1 MLYNNIFESKR
12 TMFKYAL
19 LAAIAAAA
27 DTSDDSSDASTDAKT
42 TYSRSG
48 PTVEDA
54 DSNGMMTS
62 TVSFEIT
69 TSDDSVS
76 NLSTVGTKLSSGTWG
91 AAGSSKVTTCIK
103 IASDTE
109 NPYECRE
116 TMMGATGGSFIMYN
130 AAEIGPSTAN
140 PTTNICSE
148 IWTIKEKDGKDG
160 EYDITWPT
168 ESTCAAAGVTI
179 DHDTAV
185 KFDSTSWTF
194 AATYVD

>member
-1 MLYNNIFESKR
+1 MLIKQSRHTKAPWR
-12 TMFKYAL
+12 
-19 LAAIAAAA
+19 
-27 DTSDDSSDASTDAKT
+27 DDSSDASTDAKT

-69 TSDDSVS
+69 TSTDNVS

-91 AAGSSKVTTCIK
+91 AAGYSKVTTCIK
-103 IASDTE
+103 IASDTDT
-109 NPYECRE
+109 PYECRE
-116 TMMGATGGSFIMYN
+116 TMMGAIAGSFFMYN
-130 AAEIGPSTAN
+130 AAEVGPSTDN
-140 PTTNICSE
+140 LDKLICSE
-148 IWTIKEKDGKDG
+148 AWTVKEKDG

-168 ESTCAAAGVTI
+168 ETTCAAAGVTI
-179 DHDTAV
+179 DHATAV
-185 KFDSTSWTF
+185 TIDSTSWTF